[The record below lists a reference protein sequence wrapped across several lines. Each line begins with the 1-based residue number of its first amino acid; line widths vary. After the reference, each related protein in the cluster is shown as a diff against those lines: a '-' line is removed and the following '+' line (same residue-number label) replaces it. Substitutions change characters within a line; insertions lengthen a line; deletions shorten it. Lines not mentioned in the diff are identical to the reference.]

1 MHYVQKEALL
11 MRPLIY
17 FTCLSL
23 VGVFPHAISEQIYP
37 SNIDLK
43 AAYCLEI
50 KKSTFELVKNT
61 RGLTKELD
69 FQIDKN
75 KNEIN
80 LLQNFLITRIPYVD
94 QLPIVAATEAAKTD
108 WKSLRDLTRLCFEK
122 VDKTRP
128 YQEYKVEADECIAK
142 SSSDIRERAKSC
154 HSLTWLPY

>member
-1 MHYVQKEALL
+1 

-17 FTCLSL
+17 ITCLSV
-23 VGVFPHAISEQIYP
+23 VGVFPHAIAEQTYP

-50 KKSTFELVKNT
+50 KKSTFELVKDT
-61 RGLTKELD
+61 KGLTKELD
-69 FQIDKN
+69 FLLN
-75 KNEIN
+75 EHKNEIN
-80 LLQNFLITRIPYVD
+80 RLKNFLLTRIPYID
-94 QLPIVAATEAAKTD
+94 HLPIVAATEAAKAD
-108 WKSLRDLTRLCFEK
+108 WKSLSDLTSLCFEK

-154 HSLTWLPY
+154 QSLTWLPY